1 VLSRGRS
8 PQAMCFERLQGSVV
22 APGTYESSSIGDEI
36 DTKLAG
42 ISRRRESKWS
52 GGEGWN

>member
-1 VLSRGRS
+1 
-8 PQAMCFERLQGSVV
+8 VV